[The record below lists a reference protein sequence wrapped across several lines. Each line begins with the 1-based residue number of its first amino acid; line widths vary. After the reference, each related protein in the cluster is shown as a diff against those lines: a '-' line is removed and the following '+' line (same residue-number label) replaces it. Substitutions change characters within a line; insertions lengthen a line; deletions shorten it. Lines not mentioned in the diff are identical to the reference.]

1 MRNDKTLIWEGI
13 TILGLP
19 SEWYLNVHFK
29 QRVSMT
35 YPYLFRSTRYPQ
47 QVDVSPSHGNRA
59 IVPNVSIFNR
69 LYNDTLANRVP
80 NMHQVIFNNKIC
92 LRQKSKMKTSVLR
105 SWNFLVSREL

>member
-35 YPYLFRSTRYPQ
+35 YPYMFRSTRYPQ

-59 IVPNVSIFNR
+59 IVPNVSI
-69 LYNDTLANRVP
+69 LIDYT
-80 NMHQVIFNNKIC
+80 MIH
-92 LRQKSKMKTSVLR
+92 
-105 SWNFLVSREL
+105 